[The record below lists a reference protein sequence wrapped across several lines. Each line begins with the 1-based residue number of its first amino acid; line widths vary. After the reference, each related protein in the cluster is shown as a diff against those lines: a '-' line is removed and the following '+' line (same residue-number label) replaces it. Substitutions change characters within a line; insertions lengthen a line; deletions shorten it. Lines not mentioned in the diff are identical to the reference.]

1 MLLCGKKIKIELY
14 STSNFLFKNNN
25 LKFKR
30 YKIVFL
36 LLLFLQF
43 ANSQENTISK
53 KQISKKLTEAGQ
65 AFFDLEVDK
74 SLQLSKIALN
84 GAHEIK
90 DDALMAKAY
99 NIIALNF
106 EEFYDVNKAIE
117 YYNKALRHA
126 NLTKNDSIKCWVN
139 NNLGSCYSYRNIS
152 FKKSIE
158 YYKEGLI
165 YAVKIKDSLEIGY
178 CHLNITSAYF
188 AIKDFKNG
196 IQYLEKIKSYIAR
209 EGELEAKLSLCTLY
223 GSYYSH
229 LNQDDKAELF
239 FKEAINLGKNNKSNI
254 LDASICEVYNDF
266 SNHYKKKKDYE
277 NALYYLELYKD
288 LQKKVYNEDRIKKVK
303 LAGGEIEIDEY
314 KRQIDK
320 IEDEKF
326 EQLKDLKE
334 SKLIVLLFIVIFL
347 ILMLLVYSLYKNNK
361 FRDNANKELR
371 IANIELQLAKDKAE
385 EASQLK
391 TQFVSTISHELR
403 TPLYGVVGITDI
415 ILEEHKELTNS
426 PHLNSL
432 KFSARYLLS
441 LVNDLLQI
449 NKIEENRINLESMI
463 FNVTDEIKTI
473 IDSLEFIAIKN
484 NNKLV
489 TEIDTD
495 IPEFV
500 IGDKLRLS
508 QIFMNLVSNALKF
521 TKNGEVKIVA
531 ELEKVEGTKT
541 YIKFQVKDTGVGI
554 AKEDQDKIFDKF
566 VQIERKEGDY
576 QGTGLGLSIVQKL
589 IELFGSKIYLESDI
603 NVGTNFIFTLSF
615 ESDEAKRTAIIN
627 NIVVDLSNNYNY
639 RILIVE
645 DNKINQVV
653 TKKILESNNF
663 KCTIVDDGYAAIN
676 LLETDKFDIVL
687 MDINMPII
695 NGFETTKL
703 IRNKGITIPIVA
715 LTAFDKQEITEQVLS
730 SGMNDII
737 VKPFEQAKLFQ
748 IIMNLV
754 HIKKAD

>member
-1 MLLCGKKIKIELY
+1 
-14 STSNFLFKNNN
+14 
-25 LKFKR
+25 LKLKR
-30 YKIVFL
+30 YKILVL

-43 ANSQENTISK
+43 ANSQENSISK
-53 KQISKKLTEAGQ
+53 KQINKKLTEAGL
-65 AFFDLEVDK
+65 AFYNLEVDK
-74 SLQLSKIALN
+74 SLQAAKIALN
-84 GAHEIK
+84 GAHEIN
-90 DDALMAKAY
+90 DNASMAKAY

-106 EEFYDVNKAIE
+106 EEFYDVNKAID
-117 YYNKALRHA
+117 YYKKALRHA
-126 NLTKNDSIKCWVN
+126 NLTNNDSIKCWVN

-152 FKKSIE
+152 FKKSID
-158 YYKEGLI
+158 YYKTGLI
-165 YAVKIKDSLEIGY
+165 YAGKIKDSLEIGY

-196 IQYLEKIKSYIAR
+196 ITYLEKIKSYITR
-209 EGELEAKLSLCTLY
+209 EGELEAKLSLSTLY

-239 FKEAINLGKNNKSNI
+239 FNQAISLGNNNKSNL
-254 LDASICEVYNDF
+254 LDASICDVYNDF

-277 NALYYLELYKD
+277 NALYYLELYKE

-320 IEDEKF
+320 IEGEKF

-361 FRDNANKELR
+361 FRDNSNKELR
-371 IANIELQLAKDKAE
+371 IANIELQIAKDKAE

-463 FNVTDEIKTI
+463 FNITDEIKTI

-521 TKNGEVKIVA
+521 TKNGEVKIIA

-541 YIKFQVKDTGVGI
+541 HIKFQVKDTGVGI
-554 AKEDQDKIFDKF
+554 AEEDQDKIFDKF

-589 IELFGSKIYLESDI
+589 IGLFGSTIHLESEV
-603 NVGTNFIFTLSF
+603 NVGTNFIFTICF
-615 ESDEAKRTAIIN
+615 ESDEDKRIDIIN

-676 LLETDKFDIVL
+676 LLESDKFDIVL

-715 LTAFDKQEITEQVLS
+715 LTAFDKQEITEQALS

-748 IIMNLV
+748 IIMTLV
-754 HIKKAD
+754 NIKKAD

>member
-1 MLLCGKKIKIELY
+1 MKLKKYKVLL
-14 STSNFLFKNNN
+14 F
-25 LKFKR
+25 
-30 YKIVFL
+30 V
-36 LLLFLQF
+36 LLFLQF
-43 ANSQENTISK
+43 AYSQETPISK
-53 KQISKKLTEAGQ
+53 KQIAKELTEAGQ
-65 AFFDLEVDK
+65 AFFNLEVDK
-74 SLQLSKIALN
+74 SLQLSKKALSQ
-84 GAHEIK
+84 AHEIK

-106 EEFYDVNKAIE
+106 EEFYDVKKALE
-117 YYNKALRHA
+117 YYEKALKHA
-126 NLTKNDSIKCWVN
+126 NLTSNDSIKCWVN

-152 FKKSIE
+152 FKKSID
-158 YYKEGLI
+158 YYKTGLI
-165 YAVKIKDSLEIGY
+165 YAIKIKDSVEIGY
-178 CHLNITSAYF
+178 NHLNITSAYF
-188 AIKDFKNG
+188 AINDFKNG
-196 IQYLEKIKSYIAR
+196 IPYLEKIKSYISKK
-209 EGELEAKLSLCTLY
+209 GELEAQLSLSSLY

-229 LNQDDKAELF
+229 LNQDAKAELF
-239 FKEAINLGKNNKSNI
+239 FLKAIDLGKNNKSNI
-254 LDASICEVYNDF
+254 LDANICEVYNDF
-266 SNHYKKKKDYE
+266 STHYKKKKDFE

-288 LQKKVYNEDRIKKVK
+288 LQKQVYNEDRIREVK
-303 LAGGEIEIDEY
+303 LEGNEIEIDEY

-347 ILMLLVYSLYKNNK
+347 ILMLLVFSLYKNNK
-361 FRDNANKELR
+361 FRDKSNRDLV
-371 IANIELQLAKDKAE
+371 IANEELQIAKEKADL
-385 EASQLK
+385 ASQLK

-415 ILEEHKELTNS
+415 ILEEHKELANS

-449 NKIEENRINLESMI
+449 NKIEENKISLESMI
-463 FNVTDEIKTI
+463 FNITDEIKTI

-484 NNKLV
+484 NNKLI

-508 QIFMNLVSNALKF
+508 QVFMNLVSNALKF
-521 TKNGEVKIVA
+521 TKNGEVRIIA
-531 ELEKVEGTKT
+531 ELVKIEETKT
-541 YIKFQVKDTGVGI
+541 YIKFQVKDNGIGI

-589 IELFGSKIYLESDI
+589 IELFGSTITLESTLYE
-603 NVGTNFIFTLSF
+603 GTNFIFTLCF
-615 ESDEAKRTAIIN
+615 ESDEAKRMDIIN

-639 RILIVE
+639 KILVVE

-663 KCTIVDDGYAAIN
+663 KCTIVDDGYASIN
-676 LLETDKFDIVL
+676 LLENEKFDIVL

-703 IRNKGITIPIVA
+703 IRNKGLTIPIIA
-715 LTAFDKQEITEQVLS
+715 LTAFDKQEITEQALS

-754 HIKKAD
+754 TIKKAD

>member
-1 MLLCGKKIKIELY
+1 ML
-14 STSNFLFKNNN
+14 F
-25 LKFKR
+25 
-30 YKIVFL
+30 
-36 LLLFLQF
+36 FLQF
-43 ANSQENTISK
+43 AYSQETPISK
-53 KQISKKLTEAGQ
+53 KQIAKKLTESGQ

-74 SLQLSKIALN
+74 SLKLAKDALSE
-84 GAHEIK
+84 AHEIK
-90 DDALMAKAY
+90 DDASMAKAY

-106 EEFYDVNKAIE
+106 EEFYDVSKAIE
-117 YYNKALRHA
+117 YYQKALKHA
-126 NLTKNDSIKCWVN
+126 NLTSNDSIKCWVN

-152 FKKSIE
+152 FEKAINHYKK
-158 YYKEGLI
+158 GLV
-165 YAVKIKDSLEIGY
+165 YAIKIKDSVEIGY
-178 CHLNITSAYF
+178 NHLNITSAYF
-188 AIKDFKNG
+188 AINDFKNG
-196 IQYLEKIKSYIAR
+196 IKYLKKIKSYIVKNGAS
-209 EGELEAKLSLCTLY
+209 EAKMSLSTLY

-229 LNQDDKAELF
+229 LNEDDKAELF
-239 FKEAINLGKNNKSNI
+239 FKEAINVGKKNKNNL
-254 LDASICEVYNDF
+254 LDASLCDIYGDF
-266 SNHYKKKKDYE
+266 SNHYKKKKDFE

-288 LQKKVYNEDRIKKVK
+288 LQKQIYNEDRIKKVK
-303 LAGGEIEIDEY
+303 LAGSEIEVEEY

-320 IEDEKF
+320 VEGENF
-326 EQLKDLKE
+326 QQLKDLKE

-347 ILMLLVYSLYKNNK
+347 ILMLLLFSLFKNNK
-361 FRDNANKELR
+361 FRDKSNRDLILANEELKIAKE
-371 IANIELQLAKDKAE
+371 KADL
-385 EASQLK
+385 ASQLK

-415 ILEEHKELTNS
+415 ILEEHKELANS

-449 NKIEENRINLESMI
+449 NKIEENKISLESMI
-463 FNVTDEIKTI
+463 FNITDEIKTI

-484 NNKLV
+484 NNKLI

-508 QIFMNLVSNALKF
+508 QVFMNLVSNALKF
-521 TKNGEVKIVA
+521 TKNGEVHIIA
-531 ELEKVEGTKT
+531 ELEKTEGTKSF
-541 YIKFQVKDTGVGI
+541 IKFQVKDSGVGI

-589 IELFGSKIYLESDI
+589 IELFGSTISLESEL
-603 NVGTNFIFTLSF
+603 NEGANFIFTLCF
-615 ESDEAKRTAIIN
+615 ESDEEKRRTIIN

-639 RILIVE
+639 RILVVE

-663 KCTIVDDGYAAIN
+663 KCTILDDGYAAIN
-676 LLETDKFDIVL
+676 LLENEKFDIVL

-703 IRNKGITIPIVA
+703 IRNKGMTIPIVA
-715 LTAFDKQEITEQVLS
+715 LTAFDKQEITEQALS
-730 SGMNDII
+730 CGMNDII

-754 HIKKAD
+754 VIKKAD